1 MYKDLPSDLRL
12 HIESCLSINYLLI
25 FFLEESL
32 HYILETP
39 AQIPAKVDF
48 LKEFKNSLTIPKLS
62 KSEKELTETLVELL
76 LEIRSA
82 KVIPSHE
89 IFKNVSLEMLQLQHN
104 SYKQQLKQRLFFVGK
119 LVIKCSNLDVP
130 FCKCIC
136 DKPFFTILNS
146 SIKQYKRKNLSFR
159 SQTYWSCLECF
170 PYKNPCV
177 CSPIHMWWNQAGCPY
192 NNTLIVQNYKFIHA
206 SGSHVL
212 QYLKSYFLRS

>member
-1 MYKDLPSDLRL
+1 MIPFARILHLLELSVQLLDSPSFCFKCFANFRSRYNASFYEDKIISLQEKKLYKDLPSDLRL

-32 HYILETP
+32 HDILETP

-89 IFKNVSLEMLQLQHN
+89 IFKNVSLEMLQLQQN
-104 SYKQQLKQRLFFVGK
+104 SYK
-119 LVIKCSNLDVP
+119 
-130 FCKCIC
+130 
-136 DKPFFTILNS
+136 
-146 SIKQYKRKNLSFR
+146 
-159 SQTYWSCLECF
+159 
-170 PYKNPCV
+170 
-177 CSPIHMWWNQAGCPY
+177 
-192 NNTLIVQNYKFIHA
+192 
-206 SGSHVL
+206 
-212 QYLKSYFLRS
+212 

>member
-1 MYKDLPSDLRL
+1 MIPFSRILHLLKLSVQLLDGPSFCFKCFANFRSRYNASFYEDKIISLQEKKLYKDLPSDLRL

-32 HYILETP
+32 HDILETP

-89 IFKNVSLEMLQLQHN
+89 IFKNVSLEMLQLQQN
-104 SYKQQLKQRLFFVGK
+104 SYK
-119 LVIKCSNLDVP
+119 
-130 FCKCIC
+130 
-136 DKPFFTILNS
+136 
-146 SIKQYKRKNLSFR
+146 
-159 SQTYWSCLECF
+159 
-170 PYKNPCV
+170 
-177 CSPIHMWWNQAGCPY
+177 
-192 NNTLIVQNYKFIHA
+192 
-206 SGSHVL
+206 
-212 QYLKSYFLRS
+212 